1 MVWLLVGARGDVS
14 PRHSLGA
21 PAAEPCALLA
31 SEPCDLRG
39 AGGVPASFSCR
50 LMPLIRPKV
59 VSAGRTVEPV
69 LLRPMLPAFLPRR
82 RGAVALE
89 TNSKALLRMLEGFPK
104 EQIRPNEDS
113 DQNED
118 SAQRDNHG
126 CL

>member
-31 SEPCDLRG
+31 SEPRDLRG
-39 AGGVPASFSCR
+39 AGGVPASLSCR

-69 LLRPMLPAFLPRR
+69 LLRPMLPAFLTEAAGGCRSR
-82 RGAVALE
+82 DELKSSATNARGF
-89 TNSKALLRMLEGFPK
+89 S
-104 EQIRPNEDS
+104 
-113 DQNED
+113 
-118 SAQRDNHG
+118 
-126 CL
+126 